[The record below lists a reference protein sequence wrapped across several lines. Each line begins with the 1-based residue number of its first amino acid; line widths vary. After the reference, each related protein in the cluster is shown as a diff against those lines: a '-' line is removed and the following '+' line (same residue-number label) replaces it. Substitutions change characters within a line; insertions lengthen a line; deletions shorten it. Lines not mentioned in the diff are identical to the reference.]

1 MNMHSAIASL
11 WRLPATLFAS
21 ALLLAVALWA
31 EPSGRTAGAAEL
43 STPLDHGLR
52 ILVTGHSFHMGMPPY
67 LTEAA
72 LAAGLKD
79 HKIVE
84 SQGIGGSRVIQHW
97 QLPDERNKAKAA
109 LKTGRIDLMTMA
121 PHRRHPDWGID
132 RFVELALQHNP
143 NIRIT
148 VQQSWAPWDEA
159 DAQPR
164 LIFDRNA
171 MTGDKLLAV
180 HANYFRE
187 FEEQID
193 AVNKQCGR
201 PVLFTVPVG
210 RAVIALREQ
219 IRLGKAPGLTTQDE
233 LFTDLMGHPAA
244 PVTALS
250 AYCHFAV
257 IYRRNPSD
265 LPMLSLIAKTR
276 NPERAALDRLLKTIA
291 WEAAISHPQSGVRV
305 AATGK

>member
-43 STPLDHGLR
+43 NAPLERGLR
-52 ILVTGHSFHMGMPPY
+52 ILVTGHSFHMGMPPH

-109 LKTGRIDLMTMA
+109 LQTGRIDLMTMA
-121 PHRRHPDWGID
+121 PIGGIPTGHRPVRRAGSAAQSD
-132 RFVELALQHNP
+132 
-143 NIRIT
+143 IRIT
-148 VQQSWAPWDEA
+148 VQQSWAPWDEG

-171 MTGDKLLAV
+171 MTGEKLLAV
-180 HANYFRE
+180 HANYFRSLRSRSKPSIRSVAGKSYSPC
-187 FEEQID
+187 Q
-193 AVNKQCGR
+193 
-201 PVLFTVPVG
+201 
-210 RAVIALREQ
+210 RA
-219 IRLGKAPGLTTQDE
+219 GP
-233 LFTDLMGHPAA
+233 
-244 PVTALS
+244 
-250 AYCHFAV
+250 
-257 IYRRNPSD
+257 
-265 LPMLSLIAKTR
+265 
-276 NPERAALDRLLKTIA
+276 
-291 WEAAISHPQSGVRV
+291 
-305 AATGK
+305 